1 MVIDDKFVA
10 TSELWAKFKPKFVC
24 VLLLLLGGVST
35 MSTAQSN
42 NSSTTTIDF
51 QQSQELDN
59 WVIVN
64 DTVMGGR
71 SLAQLVINDSRLAF
85 SGILSLENNGGFASI
100 RRVYNGKIWS
110 SDKPIKIE
118 VKGDGREYQL
128 RFRTNRQVDDVHYS
142 ASFKTKAGEA
152 SVFQFNQTDFVSQF
166 RGRIVS
172 DSPALDFANIEQVG
186 LVLADGNPGE
196 FMLLVERISQPP
208 E

>member
-1 MVIDDKFVA
+1 MN
-10 TSELWAKFKPKFVC
+10 
-24 VLLLLLGGVST
+24 
-35 MSTAQSN
+35 MAQSN
-42 NSSTTTIDF
+42 NSPTAIIDF

-71 SLAQLVINDSRLAF
+71 SNARLDIDDSFLSF

-100 RRVYNGKIWS
+100 RRVNNGKAWL
-110 SDKPIKIE
+110 SDKPIQIQ

-128 RFRTNRQVDDVHYS
+128 RFRTNQRADDVSYV
-142 ASFKTKAGEA
+142 ASFKTKVDEA
-152 SVFQFNQTDFVSQF
+152 SVFQFNQSDFLPQY

-172 DSPALDFANIEQVG
+172 DAPALDFANMKQVG
-186 LVLADGNPGE
+186 FLLADGNPGE
-196 FMLLVERISQPP
+196 FLLLIERISQLPSQLS